1 MEAEP
6 VATTSAKDFK
16 NELFQQLARVG
27 KCLSSD
33 KRLEILSM
41 LAQGSKSVEKLA
53 IATEMSVANI
63 SRHLQVLLDARL
75 VKFSK
80 KGTYVIYSLADPSIA
95 AFLFALWRVS
105 ESQLADVARIRQ
117 EFMQGYEDV
126 RTLSFEEAMA
136 KMEAGAIILID
147 VRPRDE
153 YEAGHLAGAISVP
166 MEELEPYLHNLP
178 RPAQVVVYCRGPYCI
193 SSTETVAKL
202 QREGITAYKLE
213 GGEYE
218 WLKAA
223 N

>member
-1 MEAEP
+1 MESVPEAIH
-6 VATTSAKDFK
+6 SAKEFK

-33 KRLEILSM
+33 KRLEILSL
-41 LAQGSKSVEKLA
+41 LAQGPKSVEKLA
-53 IATEMSVANI
+53 QVTEMSVANV

-95 AFLFALWRVS
+95 AFLFAMWRIG
-105 ESQLADVARIRQ
+105 ESQLADVARIKQ
-117 EFMQGYEDV
+117 EFLHHYEDV
-126 RTLSFEEAMA
+126 RTLSLEEA
-136 KMEAGAIILID
+136 KEKIEAGAIILLD

-166 MEELEPYLHNLP
+166 MEELEPYLRNLP
-178 RPAQVVVYCRGPYCI
+178 GLVEVAVYCRGPYCI
-193 SSTETVAKL
+193 CSTQAVAKL
-202 QREGITAYKLE
+202 QQEGIMAYRLE

-218 WLKAA
+218 WLKET

>member
-1 MEAEP
+1 MESVPEAN
-6 VATTSAKDFK
+6 TSAKEYK
-16 NELFQQLARVG
+16 NKLFQQLARVG

-33 KRLEILSM
+33 KRLEILSL
-41 LAQGSKSVEKLA
+41 LAQGPKSVEKLA
-53 IATEMSVANI
+53 QATEMSVANV

-95 AFLFALWRVS
+95 AFLFALWNIG
-105 ESQLADVARIRQ
+105 ESQLADVTRIRQ
-117 EFMQGYEDV
+117 EFLHSYEDV
-126 RTLSFEEAMA
+126 PTLSLEEAMA
-136 KMEAGAIILID
+136 KMEVGSIILVD

-178 RPAQVVVYCRGPYCI
+178 RPVEVVVYCRGPYCI
-193 SSTETVAKL
+193 SSTQAAAKL
-202 QREGITAYKLE
+202 QHEGITAYKLE
-213 GGEYE
+213 GGEHE
-218 WLKAA
+218 WVKEV

>member
-1 MEAEP
+1 MESKP
-6 VATTSAKDFK
+6 DATNPASDYK

-33 KRLEILSM
+33 KRLEILS
-41 LAQGSKSVEKLA
+41 LLSQGPKSVEKLA
-53 IATEMSVANI
+53 KSTEMSVANI
-63 SRHLQVLLDARL
+63 SRHLQILLDARL

-80 KGTYVIYSLADPSIA
+80 KGTYVIYSLADPSVA
-95 AFLFALWRVS
+95 AFLFAMWRVS
-105 ESQLADVARIRQ
+105 ESQLADVTRIKQ

-126 RTLSFEEAMA
+126 QSISLEEAMA
-136 KMEAGAIILID
+136 KMKAGAIILLD

-166 MEELEPYLHNLP
+166 MDELELYLHNLP

-202 QREGITAYKLE
+202 LREGITAYKLE
-213 GGEYE
+213 GGEHE

>member
-1 MEAEP
+1 MESVPEAI
-6 VATTSAKDFK
+6 TSAKEFK

-33 KRLEILSM
+33 KRLEILS
-41 LAQGSKSVEKLA
+41 LLTQGPKSVEKLA
-53 IATEMSVANI
+53 QVTDMSVANV

-80 KGTYVIYSLADPSIA
+80 KGTYVIYSLANPSIA
-95 AFLFALWRVS
+95 AFLFALWNIG

-117 EFMQGYEDV
+117 EFLHSYEDV
-126 RTLSFEEAMA
+126 RTLSLEEARA
-136 KMEAGAIILID
+136 KMEAGEIILLD

-166 MEELEPYLHNLP
+166 MEELEPYLQNLS
-178 RPAQVVVYCRGPYCI
+178 RPFEVAVYCRGPYCI
-193 SSTETVAKL
+193 CSTQAVAKL

-213 GGEYE
+213 GGEHE
-218 WLKAA
+218 WLKEA